1 MKSARNWSGT
11 LMSQPTQSSGEHGRS
26 DSIAGSL
33 ANVTSPAPG
42 PARQPAKQAAKS
54 GRPGRVASRQRTRGI
69 MNSP

>member
-11 LMSQPTQSSGEHGRS
+11 LMSQPTQSDGEKGRI

-33 ANVTSPAPG
+33 ANLTSPASG
-42 PARQPAKQAAKS
+42 PARQAEKQAAKS
-54 GRPGRVASRQRTRGI
+54 GRPGRLASRQPTRGI